1 MWDDLFSSADLLQ
14 KGLEASWAR
23 NSVIRNNI
31 ANAETPGFKTSD
43 VEFES
48 IMAEAL
54 SGNGFTGKKTRDKHI
69 DIGGSADIESISYRI
84 VTDEDTSMR
93 MDENNVDI
101 EAENAKLAQ
110 NSIQYNTIM
119 SKLNSELRRLR
130 LAITEGK

>member
-1 MWDDLFSSADLLQ
+1 MWDDIFSSADLLQ

-43 VEFES
+43 VEFEELF
-48 IMAEAL
+48 AEAL
-54 SGNGFTGKKTRDKHI
+54 DSSGFVGRKTREKHI
-69 DIGGSADIESISYRI
+69 DIGGTPDIDSISYR
-84 VTDEDTSMR
+84 VVSSGDTSMR

-101 EAENAKLAQ
+101 EAENVKLAQ

-119 SKLNSELRRLR
+119 SKLNSDLRRLR
-130 LAITEGK
+130 LAITEGR